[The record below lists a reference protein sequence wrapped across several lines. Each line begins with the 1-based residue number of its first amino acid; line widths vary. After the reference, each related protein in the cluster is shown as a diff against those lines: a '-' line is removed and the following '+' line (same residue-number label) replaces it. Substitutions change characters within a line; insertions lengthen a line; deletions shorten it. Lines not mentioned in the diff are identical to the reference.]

1 MSVKVDRRQLLAA
14 NWFLVVSLDEHL
26 PVVGATFDVV
36 VVAIIFLAFGV

>member
-1 MSVKVDRRQLLAA
+1 MKVDRRQLLAA